1 MTHQKCYRYG
11 NQGMCDD
18 GALLFLDPSDYC
30 NTLGWFQIL
39 IYIKSWSEVFFL
51 MKWMFMSRGL
61 GCISSRSLLVNT
73 KKYLNFPS
81 VSRKHLRTVQTSAI
95 VPAMKS
101 HSIIPAG
108 CCMRSWALTRD
119 WRWIYSGRTLASG
132 AKGRTSWLGLMEP
145 ATPFCHPRPCVHLVS
160 R

>member
-1 MTHQKCYRYG
+1 MLSIWKPG
-11 NQGMCDD
+11 NVRWWSTPIFGSKRLLQHSGMISNID
-18 GALLFLDPSDYC
+18 LYK
-30 NTLGWFQIL
+30 IL
-39 IYIKSWSEVFFL
+39 VRSFFL

-145 ATPFCHPRPCVHLVS
+145 ATPFCHPRSCVHLVS

>member
-1 MTHQKCYRYG
+1 MLSIWNPG
-11 NQGMCDD
+11 NVRWWSTPIFGSKRLLQHSGMISNID
-18 GALLFLDPSDYC
+18 LDK
-30 NTLGWFQIL
+30 IL
-39 IYIKSWSEVFFL
+39 VRSFFFL
-51 MKWMFMSRGL
+51 MKWMFNVYVSWSGL
-61 GCISSRSLLVNT
+61 YLSRSLLVNT

-145 ATPFCHPRPCVHLVS
+145 ATPFCHPRSCVHLVS